1 MRLMTAVA
9 AAATAS
15 TAAATS
21 CLGSKQLKSAQEGSI
36 SQEII
41 QNGPKMG
48 VAVVICFMTKAF
60 WLVWAEN

>member
-1 MRLMTAVA
+1 MMMTASAVTA
-9 AAATAS
+9 PAAAT
-15 TAAATS
+15 TS
-21 CLGSKQLKSAQEGSI
+21 HERTSNQLKPAQEGSI

-41 QNGPKMG
+41 QNGPKIG